1 MKNKKT
7 VLVVLLFL
15 TIGFTSLGQTSEVIV
30 VDAPY
35 KWIKG
40 YGWTP
45 ETIVTLNIMDETMT
59 QMYSDIGTVDDGE
72 VLFDLRG
79 DDQGNALFD
88 LQPHHI
94 VELSYGEIRKQISIE
109 NLEVTSVDLESDTVS
124 GISDPYAYV
133 NVKIS
138 GIQEIQVQANSDGF
152 WSADFNAIADLQ
164 FGSEG
169 VAYREDNDG
178 DWSQAGWAI
187 NPWLWLGVNFN
198 YGQSAG
204 WLLGSS
210 ITVIVDDP
218 TTEEQPDYIGGP
230 FQVFPD
236 PFWLNATVATYHIEG
251 FDVRGGHIL
260 TITDGKYTKQLLVH
274 DIQVT
279 SIDFLNDT
287 ISGTTDRGNE
297 ICGSFGVEGFWSDDF
312 ICTSVVD
319 GNWTIDCK
327 VDDVDIEPG
336 TLASFQQQ
344 DEDGDRTE
352 LGFYLSPTSEINIDD
367 ILKDFDES
375 VEDQTLEGSGEGNS
389 ANGRLNALR
398 NMLEMAGVLIDNGN
412 IEDACGQLKAVL
424 SKCDGDSP
432 PPDFVTGSA
441 ATELYDMI
449 LELMEY
455 LECE

>member
-1 MKNKKT
+1 
-7 VLVVLLFL
+7 
-15 TIGFTSLGQTSEVIV
+15 
-30 VDAPY
+30 
-35 KWIKG
+35 
-40 YGWTP
+40 
-45 ETIVTLNIMDETMT
+45 
-59 QMYSDIGTVDDGE
+59 
-72 VLFDLRG
+72 
-79 DDQGNALFD
+79 
-88 LQPHHI
+88 
-94 VELSYGEIRKQISIE
+94 
-109 NLEVTSVDLESDTVS
+109 
-124 GISDPYAYV
+124 
-133 NVKIS
+133 
-138 GIQEIQVQANSDGF
+138 
-152 WSADFNAIADLQ
+152 
-164 FGSEG
+164 
-169 VAYREDNDG
+169 
-178 DWSQAGWAI
+178 
-187 NPWLWLGVNFN
+187 
-198 YGQSAG
+198 
-204 WLLGSS
+204 
-210 ITVIVDDP
+210 
-218 TTEEQPDYIGGP
+218 
-230 FQVFPD
+230 
-236 PFWLNATVATYHIEG
+236 
-251 FDVRGGHIL
+251 L
-260 TITDGKYTKQLLVH
+260 TITDGKYTRQLLVH
-274 DIQVT
+274 DIQVR

-336 TLASFQQQ
+336 TLASFKQQ
-344 DEDGDRTE
+344 DEDGDQTE

-389 ANGRLNALR
+389 ANGRLNAFR